1 MLLTEQLFSALA
13 DRVRLRIACCLS
25 ASAGELCVCEL
36 GDALQLPQPTVS
48 RHLRVMRD
56 AGLVDERREGRWI
69 YYRLRQGGHPLL
81 SPILCC
87 VEETCS
93 CGDTDIQNDLKRLKG
108 RLALRQGGKCVV
120 GLSRRPL
127 RVEGR

>member
-1 MLLTEQLFSALA
+1 MNMAPTVLLTEDLFAALA

-25 ASAGELCVCEL
+25 ASSGELCVCEL

-48 RHLRVMRD
+48 RQLRIMKN
-56 AGLVDERREGRWI
+56 AGLVDERREGRWM
-69 YYRLRQGGHPLL
+69 YYRLSNTEHPLL
-81 SPILCC
+81 KPILCC

-93 CGDTDIQNDLKRLKG
+93 CGDSDIQSDLGRLKS

-120 GLSRRPL
+120 GLSRRS
-127 RVEGR
+127 